1 MQVYTSH
8 FESYIWDTSNIAK
21 LALKVFHHFLQI
33 LHQLRIGVCLLK
45 SCLFKLFK
53 ITLHLFL
60 TLELAYLQTENLRSQ
75 LKSFPKSYHY
85 RFKLVN
91 ALIIIINSLKIY
103 HIVNI

>member
-33 LHQLRIGVCLLK
+33 LHQLRI
-45 SCLFKLFK
+45 
-53 ITLHLFL
+53 
-60 TLELAYLQTENLRSQ
+60 ELAYLQTENLRSQ

-85 RFKLVN
+85 RFKWYLF
-91 ALIIIINSLKIY
+91 ALLKASTTFA
-103 HIVNI
+103 